1 MPKGGVRRIEAVV
14 NVASGSVNAD
24 APAQLE
30 SILSARGLSAHIC
43 APEPG
48 ELVRCLQSA
57 VDAGPDL
64 LIVLAGDGTARAA
77 AEMAGPDGPVIA
89 PLSGGTMNMLPHA
102 VYGLRSWPE
111 ALELALDKGVEE
123 RIGGGQVDGHVFLV
137 AGIFGSPALWAQ
149 AREAAR
155 HHQPRL
161 AWLRARR
168 AMRRAFSGRLRY
180 QLEGGERSKAEA
192 LVCMCP
198 LTSRAMPDDVPA
210 LEAAALDVNGA
221 ADIFRLGIH
230 AVTGDWRDAPNVVV
244 QPCQSARIWAS
255 RNVPAILD
263 GEPVTLKT
271 QAVVRYR
278 PNIARI
284 LAAPKDLRKLR

>member
-1 MPKGGVRRIEAVV
+1 MAKGGVRRIEAVV
-14 NVASGSVNAD
+14 NVASGSVGPD
-24 APAQLE
+24 APDQLQR
-30 SILSARGLSAHIC
+30 ILSDRGLEAHVC
-43 APEPG
+43 APETG
-48 ELVRCLQSA
+48 ELARCLQSA
-57 VDAGPDL
+57 VDADPDL
-64 LIVLAGDGTARAA
+64 LIVLAGDGTARTA
-77 AEMAGPDGPVIA
+77 AEMAGPDGPAIA
-89 PLSGGTMNMLPHA
+89 PLPGGTMNMLPHA
-102 VYGLRSWPE
+102 VYGLRDWPE
-111 ALELALDKGVEE
+111 ALELALEQGVEE
-123 RIGGGQVDGHVFLV
+123 RVGGGEVDGHVFLV

-155 HHQPRL
+155 HHQARL

-180 QLEGGERSKAEA
+180 QLEGGPRSKAEA

-198 LTSRAMPDDVPA
+198 LTSKALPDDVPA

-244 QPCQSARIWAS
+244 QRCQTARVWAA

-271 QAVVRYR
+271 QAVVRYK
-278 PNIARI
+278 PDIARV
-284 LAAPKDLRKLR
+284 LAAPKNLRKLR